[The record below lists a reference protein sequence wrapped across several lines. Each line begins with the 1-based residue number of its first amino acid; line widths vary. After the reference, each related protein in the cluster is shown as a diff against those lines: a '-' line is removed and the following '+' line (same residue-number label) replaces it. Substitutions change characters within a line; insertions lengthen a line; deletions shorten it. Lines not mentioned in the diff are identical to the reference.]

1 MMAAA
6 RGASQKDSEV
16 YLRIEAAD
24 SGRYQEAV
32 RHVGRRSIRTMR
44 LSGATLMCF
53 GVVFLLDSALLAP
66 SVIPSLR
73 LAFIALGLVCFVLG
87 SLLAFAPIRYSSDRL
102 GTLIAQPCQFEL
114 TDDHVRQTS
123 PLHTMQIV
131 WDAVIRFEEIP
142 GQMLFFFAKRQ
153 FFSVPTAG
161 LTDGQLTELRRFIAD
176 RNARPAAP
184 KA

>member
-24 SGRYQEAV
+24 SGRYQAAV
-32 RHVGRRSIRTMR
+32 RHVGRRSIRTIR

-53 GVVFLLDSALLAP
+53 GLVFLLDSALLAP
-66 SVIPSLR
+66 SVNASLR
-73 LAFIALGLVCFVLG
+73 VAFIALGLVCLAAG
-87 SLLAFAPIRYSSDRL
+87 GLLAFAPIRYSSANL
-102 GTLIAQPCQFEL
+102 GTLINQPCVFEL

-123 PLHTMQIV
+123 SLHTMQIA

-142 GQMLFFFAKRQ
+142 GQMLLFFAKRQ
-153 FFSVPTAG
+153 FFSVSTAG
-161 LTDGQLTELRRFIAD
+161 LTDGQLTELRRFIAEQ
-176 RNARPAAP
+176 
-184 KA
+184 

>member
-24 SGRYQEAV
+24 SGRYQAAV
-32 RHVGRRSIRTMR
+32 RHVGRRSIRTIR

-53 GVVFLLDSALLAP
+53 GLVFLLDSALLAP
-66 SVIPSLR
+66 SVNASLR
-73 LAFIALGLVCFVLG
+73 VAFIALGLVCLAAG
-87 SLLAFAPIRYSSDRL
+87 GLLAFAPIRYSSANL
-102 GTLIAQPCQFEL
+102 GTLINQPCVFEL

-123 PLHTMQIV
+123 SLHTMQIA
-131 WDAVIRFEEIP
+131 WDAVVRFEEIP

-161 LTDGQLTELRRFIAD
+161 LTDGQLTELRRFIAE
-176 RNARPAAP
+176 RNARPATPRA
-184 KA
+184 